1 MGNWRFEPV
10 FNIGNV
16 ISVLLMLG
24 GLIGIYLNIREV
36 QIRQEERMT
45 SIEFRLT
52 GLEGFYQAS
61 LLKLT
66 NIQVDLAT
74 IRALYQ
80 KEIENGRAASDFYSG
95 SGEPG

>member
-52 GLEGFYQAS
+52 GLETFYQAS
-61 LLKLT
+61 LIKLT
-66 NIQVDLAT
+66 NIQIDLAT

-80 KEIENGRAASDFYSG
+80 KELENAKPADDYQSR
-95 SGEPG
+95 PG